1 MVLRLVI
8 QKDKMGYIEEESIRS
23 IVDKFV
29 NDDYKSEYGLLKGH
43 YCRPPEYD
51 DNYSKMRKS
60 MRKSMDKVKT
70 KI

>member
-1 MVLRLVI
+1 MVLRQVI
-8 QKDKMGYIEEESIRS
+8 QKDKMSYIEEESIRS

-51 DNYSKMRKS
+51 DNYSEMRKS
-60 MRKSMDKVKT
+60 MRESINKVKVE
-70 KI
+70 K